1 MKLGIIANVKKT
13 ESRSIIEKMQKYC
26 IEKGIILFLQ
36 NEYKDLAMD
45 KDRILPITDI
55 IEKAD
60 IIVSVGG
67 DGTFLKASHFIKD
80 SGKAILGINAGHLG
94 FLAETRGEDAIKI
107 LDDVVAGRYKIEK
120 RMVLK
125 GEFAGESYHC
135 LNDVVIHMGSTL
147 RIVDLQLKLNGVPV
161 AHFRADGI
169 IFSTP
174 TGSTAYSL
182 AAGGP
187 ILIPTVDAIVITPIA
202 PHNLGHRPFIVP
214 YQTDI
219 EVELL
224 SSQAI
229 ISFDGQLQRN
239 LEMGDRIR
247 IKKAGFSIKIIKGTK
262 SNYFNLLREKLDWG
276 G

>member
-1 MKLGIIANVKKT
+1 MKIGIIANVKKV
-13 ESRSIIEKMQKYC
+13 ESRNIIEKMQEYC
-26 IEKGIILFLQ
+26 IKKGIILLLQ
-36 NEYKDLAMD
+36 NEYKDIAID
-45 KDRILPITDI
+45 KDKILQIAEIVD
-55 IEKAD
+55 EAD

-94 FLAETRGEDAIKI
+94 FLAETRGEDAIKL
-107 LDDVVAGRYKIEK
+107 LDYVVTGKYTIEK
-120 RMVLK
+120 RMLLE

-147 RIVDLQLKLNGVPV
+147 RIVDLQLNLNGVPV
-161 AHFRADGI
+161 AHFRSDGI

-187 ILIPTVDAIVITPIA
+187 ILIPTIDAIVITPIA

-214 YQTDI
+214 SETDI

-239 LEMGDRIR
+239 LEKGDKVRIR
-247 IKKAGFSIKIIKGTK
+247 KADFSIKIIKGSK